1 MAASVSMANQPA
13 LRAAVTVLFE
23 DGWCLSGSASCQ
35 VAARSTPPTSVD
47 TWLQNNLFFAYRQT
61 AYTER
66 MMDVQPTSDQSVTKL
81 ELMCSGCAGQR
92 VFFLQC
98 KCYTTRL
105 LYRIHLALRSIGG
118 ATRSVAN
125 VSHHGMLVK
134 HEDEVI
140 ELVAAFSIG

>member
-66 MMDVQPTSDQSVTKL
+66 MMDVQPTSDQSVTKV

-92 VFFLQC
+92 VFFC
-98 KCYTTRL
+98 NVN
-105 LYRIHLALRSIGG
+105 
-118 ATRSVAN
+118 ATRPVCCIEYTWLFEA
-125 VSHHGMLVK
+125 LVEQRVLWPTYPIMECWLSMK
-134 HEDEVI
+134 TK
-140 ELVAAFSIG
+140 